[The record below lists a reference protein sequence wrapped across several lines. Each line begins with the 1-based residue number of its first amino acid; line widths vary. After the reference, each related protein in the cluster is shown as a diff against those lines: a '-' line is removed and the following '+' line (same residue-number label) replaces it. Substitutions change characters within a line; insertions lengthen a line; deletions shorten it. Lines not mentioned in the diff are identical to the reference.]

1 MVSRL
6 ILMTFSLSLVLISF
20 SNTFAQNP
28 PVLPDID
35 ISKSETGVV
44 DMPDDVDNVFKVFT
58 KYTKVFAPNGKP
70 IHIVVQPGISDD
82 QIVHARKILVNHLT
96 NVPGSLYGSDKTT
109 VANALADKNSIM
121 AFYINRTSMGTDARS
136 FLESG
141 INTQAQ
147 HTPPPIPEGTELFM
161 RDDPVRDATYEEI
174 MHYVDRFGLRAAHPT
189 FTRDLN
195 DAHDNARAKGL
206 YNRNTTGE
214 YWICGFEAYFDFWRH
229 DPTGTGSRGEEYI
242 PLDNFKLQALD
253 PAMYDLV
260 EGFLGTHWMF
270 TANIAEE
277 FDGTFSLTRNENS
290 TYTNKTQYIKKA
302 MLTGRNDSNLTGNDE
317 DNNLFGNSGDN
328 VITPMAGSDVVDGG
342 PGNDVAVFSSNRE
355 DFIVHKQDERVIV
368 EGINFMR
375 DGYNILINIEKL
387 QFNDREI
394 YVRNL

>member
-1 MVSRL
+1 
-6 ILMTFSLSLVLISF
+6 
-20 SNTFAQNP
+20 
-28 PVLPDID
+28 
-35 ISKSETGVV
+35 
-44 DMPDDVDNVFKVFT
+44 
-58 KYTKVFAPNGKP
+58 
-70 IHIVVQPGISDD
+70 
-82 QIVHARKILVNHLT
+82 
-96 NVPGSLYGSDKTT
+96 
-109 VANALADKNSIM
+109 
-121 AFYINRTSMGTDARS
+121 
-136 FLESG
+136 
-141 INTQAQ
+141 
-147 HTPPPIPEGTELFM
+147 
-161 RDDPVRDATYEEI
+161 
-174 MHYVDRFGLRAAHPT
+174 
-189 FTRDLN
+189 
-195 DAHDNARAKGL
+195 
-206 YNRNTTGE
+206 
-214 YWICGFEAYFDFWRH
+214 
-229 DPTGTGSRGEEYI
+229 
-242 PLDNFKLQALD
+242 
-253 PAMYDLV
+253 
-260 EGFLGTHWMF
+260 MF